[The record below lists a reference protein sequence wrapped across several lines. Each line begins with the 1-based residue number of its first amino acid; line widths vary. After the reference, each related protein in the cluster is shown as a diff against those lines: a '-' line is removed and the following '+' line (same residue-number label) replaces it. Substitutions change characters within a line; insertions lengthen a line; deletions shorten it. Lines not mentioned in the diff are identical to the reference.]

1 MKKSFI
7 NSQIKVLR
15 KAQKLNQAE
24 FGDRIGLKTSAV
36 SKMEQEGS
44 TVTEQNIRLICEKFH
59 VRREWLVDGEG
70 EMYSHPEDS
79 LFAAFAQQYNLSP
92 SEQNAVR
99 FFLELPENERQ
110 SMLRNI
116 TGLANAIAA
125 GQQAATDIDVARR
138 NEAHRMLDQELA
150 AQEKEPSV
158 STTGSSA
165 TTADKIDA

>member
-1 MKKSFI
+1 MEKSTI
-7 NSQIKVLR
+7 HARIESLR
-15 KAQKLNQAE
+15 KELRLNQAS
-24 FGDRIGLKTSAV
+24 FGERIGLGGGAIG
-36 SKMEQEGS
+36 KMERGG
-44 TVTEQNIRLICEKFH
+44 TVTDQNIKLICEKFH
-59 VRREWLVDGEG
+59 VRREWLVNGEG

-79 LFAAFAQQYNLSP
+79 LFAAFAQQYKLSP
-92 SEQNAVR
+92 SEQNVVR
-99 FFLELPENERQ
+99 FFLELPESERQ
-110 SMLRNI
+110 VMLAGI
-116 TGLANAIAA
+116 TGMANAIAA

>member
-1 MKKSFI
+1 MGF
-7 NSQIKVLR
+7 QQPVPP
-15 KAQKLNQAE
+15 
-24 FGDRIGLKTSAV
+24 V
-36 SKMEQEGS
+36 SPAS
-44 TVTEQNIRLICEKFH
+44 TCSLFTEQNIALICQKFH

-79 LFAAFAQQYNLSP
+79 LFAAFAQQYNLTP

-116 TGLANAIAA
+116 TDMANAIAA

-150 AQEKEPSV
+150 AQEKEPSA

-165 TTADKIDA
+165 TTAKIDA

>member
-99 FFLELPENERQ
+99 FFLELPEEERQ

-116 TGLANAIAA
+116 TGMANAIAA
-125 GQQAATDIDVARR
+125 GQQAATDIDAARR

>member
-1 MKKSFI
+1 MKNFSI
-7 NSQIKVLR
+7 NARIKALR
-15 KAQKLNQAE
+15 KAKHLNQSD
-24 FGDRIGLKTSAV
+24 FGEAIGLKQVTV
-36 SKMEQEGS
+36 SVLEQEGRA
-44 TVTEQNIRLICEKFH
+44 VTEQNIALICQKFH

-79 LFAAFAQQYNLSP
+79 LFAAFAQQYNLTP

-116 TGLANAIAA
+116 TDMANAIAA

-165 TTADKIDA
+165 TTAKIDA

>member
-116 TGLANAIAA
+116 TGMANAIAA